1 MKTLEDRSRVTG
13 RFVLL
18 FSGVVAGLLLLSP
31 PQVTAGGQFKIPGAS
46 GTVWVTERTPG
57 SSSVT
62 AFDAATGTVLGT
74 TAVGSRPIG
83 ITRPHGSRYAY
94 SSDES
99 ANQLS
104 VIDKD
109 TVTVVKTIPM
119 GLGPHHLMSS
129 SDGKRIYVGEFGS
142 NFVGVVDTTLNE
154 RVAGYLSDPDPTVR
168 THAVWI
174 TGDGNDLYA
183 TNAHVVRST
192 VGNIAKFNALTGER
206 LWNFPVGRDPS
217 EILVTPDGKI
227 GYVSIRG
234 ENKIMVLD
242 LSGERPVVVGQAEAN
257 EQPDTLSLTN
267 DQKTLV
273 VGLRAPTSGPARM
286 ALIDTETLTTSYVL
300 MPGHT
305 ITGHQWLSSD
315 SHFTFI
321 AVESPGALVLIDNR
335 ESSVIAEYPYP
346 TGGTQ
351 PHGVFY
357 EPARSGDV

>member
-1 MKTLEDRSRVTG
+1 MWRRLQVLMVAAG
-13 RFVLL
+13 FVGAACGGT
-18 FSGVVAGLLLLSP
+18 SVA
-31 PQVTAGGQFKIPGAS
+31 AGDTFKVPGAS

-62 AFDAATGTVLGT
+62 AFDAATGRVLGT

-83 ITRPHGSRYAY
+83 ITQPHGTKYAY

-109 TVTVVKTIPM
+109 TITVVQTIPM

-129 SDGKRIYVGEFGS
+129 PNGKRIYVGEFGS
-142 NFVGVVDTTLNE
+142 NYVGVVDTALNE
-154 RVAGYLSDPDPTVR
+154 RVAGYLADPDPTVR

-174 TGDGNDLYA
+174 TNDGKDLYA
-183 TNAHVVRST
+183 TNTHVVRSA
-192 VGNIAKFNALTGER
+192 VGNIVKFDALTGER
-206 LWNFPVGRDPS
+206 LWNFAIGKDPS
-217 EILVTPDGKI
+217 EILVTPNGKI

-234 ENKIMVLD
+234 ENKIVVLD
-242 LSGERPVVVGQAEAN
+242 LTGALPVVVGQAAAN
-257 EQPDTLSLTN
+257 DQPDTLSLTN

-273 VGLRAPTSGPARM
+273 VGLRAPTSGPARL

-305 ITGHQWLSSD
+305 ITGHQALSANSRY
-315 SHFTFI
+315 TFI
-321 AVESPGALVLIDNR
+321 AVESPGALVVIDNQNA
-335 ESSVIAEYPYP
+335 SVVTEYPYP

-357 EPARSGDV
+357 EPSTR